1 MSDPKIG
8 GAKILIVDD
17 EPQIRRFLR
26 TSLQAHDY
34 KVVEAEDGNQALRAC
49 TIDKPDLMIL
59 DLGLPDID
67 GLDVLAEIRGWS
79 TIPIIVLS
87 IRADES
93 DKIEALDRGANDYVT
108 KPFGMG
114 ELLARL
120 RVALRRG
127 LTDGG
132 DSDPV
137 VTAGELSI
145 DLSKRLVTLEG
156 MPIRLSRKEYDLLKL
171 FASHPDKVITH
182 QQLLKEV
189 WGPAYVEETQYL
201 RVYVGQL
208 RHKLEKN
215 PSEPCY
221 IVTEPG
227 VGYRFQT
234 S

>member
-1 MSDPKIG
+1 MSDPKTG
-8 GAKILIVDD
+8 GAKILVVDD

-34 KVVEAEDGNQALRAC
+34 KVVEAADGNQALKAC

-59 DLGLPDID
+59 DLGLPDMD
-67 GLDVLAEIRGWS
+67 GLDVLSEVRQWS

-87 IRADES
+87 IRADET
-93 DKIEALDRGANDYVT
+93 DKIDALDRGANDYVT

-120 RVALRRG
+120 RVSLRRG
-127 LTDGG
+127 LTDDE

-137 VTAGELSI
+137 VTSGELSI

-156 MPIRLSRKEYDLLKL
+156 MPIRLSRKEYDLLKM
-171 FASHPDKVITH
+171 FASHPNKVIAH

-189 WGPAYVEETQYL
+189 WGPAYIDETQYL

-208 RHKLEKN
+208 RHKLEKD
-215 PSEPCY
+215 PSEPRY